1 MKGNYMN
8 RVALYLTSS
17 LAIVLA
23 ACGGPHEEHGGHH
36 EGPEDE
42 ACDHMIDGPG
52 LAATAIADMTADA
65 PDTGEHSVR
74 WDVAL
79 AAGAGGMHSGYV
91 DLVVEEAG
99 ITDLYLDVDVPVK
112 VWNASGGEVT
122 VHHAQTTFTQC
133 TEVSVGLGYQLGVGT
148 YLVGF
153 GPTTEEAVSMVVV
166 LEGEHAD

>member
-1 MKGNYMN
+1 MH
-8 RVALYLTSS
+8 RVALSLTSG
-17 LAIVLA
+17 LVIAVA
-23 ACGGPHEEHGGHH
+23 ACSDHH
-36 EGPEDE
+36 DEPGSHHDGPEDE

-52 LAATAIADMTADA
+52 LAATAVADMTADA
-65 PDTGEHSVR
+65 PDAGEHSVR

-79 AAGAGGMHSGYV
+79 AAGAGGMYGGYV

-112 VWNASGGEVT
+112 VWDASGNEVM
-122 VHHAQTTFTQC
+122 VHHAQTSFTLC

-166 LEGEHAD
+166 LEGEHTE

>member
-1 MKGNYMN
+1 MN
-8 RVALYLTSS
+8 RVALYLASS
-17 LAIVLA
+17 LVIVLA
-23 ACGGPHEEHGGHH
+23 ACSEHLDEPGSHH

-52 LAATAIADMTADA
+52 LATTAVADMTADA

-79 AAGAGGMHSGYV
+79 AAGADGMYSGYI

-99 ITDLYLDVDVPVK
+99 ITDLYLDVDMPVK
-112 VWNASGGEVT
+112 VWNASGGEVMA
-122 VHHAQTTFTQC
+122 HHAQTSFTLC
-133 TEVSVGLGYQLGVGT
+133 TDVSVGLGYQLGVGT

-153 GPTTEEAVSMVVV
+153 GPTTEQAVRMVVV
-166 LEGEHAD
+166 LEGEHGAHAE